1 MSVQKK
7 YEHYNSERNVEL
19 REWCSKNRGRS
30 TLIDMRV
37 FGYNMISHY
46 KSGNLNIVDSTWAK
60 IKSTMDEIEREEK
73 FSQEALKPLI
83 KPRSTN
89 NHQQSSNNKIEIVLS
104 FKKYIDEWLMHDRKS
119 KLRLANVIYSVNYTK
134 SFSNPF
140 SELIRRLDNDYL
152 DIKDSTINRIYK
164 VIDKVNS
171 MIAENHPLAIAAF
184 KK

>member
-1 MSVQKK
+1 
-7 YEHYNSERNVEL
+7 
-19 REWCSKNRGRS
+19 
-30 TLIDMRV
+30 
-37 FGYNMISHY
+37 
-46 KSGNLNIVDSTWAK
+46 
-60 IKSTMDEIEREEK
+60 MDEIEREEK

-89 NHQQSSNNKIEIVLS
+89 NYQQSSNNQIEIVLS

-119 KLRLANVIYSVNYTK
+119 KLRLANAIYSVNYTK

-140 SELIRRLDNDYL
+140 SELIRRLDNGYL

>member
-19 REWCSKNRGRS
+19 REWCSKKLWRS
-30 TLIDMRV
+30 ASIDTHV
-37 FGYNMISHY
+37 FGCNMISHY
-46 KSGNLNIVDSTWAK
+46 KNGKLNIPDSKWTK
-60 IKSTMDEIEREEK
+60 IKSTMVEIEREEK
-73 FSQEALKPLI
+73 FSQEPLKPLI
-83 KPRSTN
+83 KPLSTN
-89 NHQQSSNNKIEIVLS
+89 NHQQSSNNQIEIVLS
-104 FKKYIDEWLMHDRKS
+104 FKKYIDDWLMHDRKS
-119 KLRLANVIYSVNYTK
+119 KLRLANAIYSVNYTK

-140 SELIRRLDNDYL
+140 SEMIRRLDNDYL
-152 DIKDSTINRIYK
+152 DIKDSTMNRIYK

>member
-7 YEHYNSERNVEL
+7 HEHYNSERNVEL

-37 FGYNMISHY
+37 FGYSMISHY

-89 NHQQSSNNKIEIVLS
+89 NYQQSSNNQIEIVLS

-140 SELIRRLDNDYL
+140 SELIRRLDNGYL